1 MQIQTIRFLGNADNV
16 DGRSR
21 NEQLKYVKY
30 LDQLCQNEG
39 HKEFKIIY
47 KSMYQQSEL
56 YIWLVIL
63 MSVFYGVPAIQ
74 LVLKYQVLLRK
85 TGNNDLCYYNFLC
98 SIPVNKVLDFNH
110 IISNIGYMAFG
121 ITFLIIVWYKKY
133 LYNQLRKRNLKYI
146 MEEEGEQ
153 DADGEIGRNSNLK
166 GTPQHFGI
174 FFALGLALFAEGAL
188 SACYHVCPTN
198 ENFQFD
204 TTFMYTKFSS
214 YIFYQIK
221 SNQIFFHFFLIA
233 LF

>member
-1 MQIQTIRFLGNADNV
+1 
-16 DGRSR
+16 
-21 NEQLKYVKY
+21 
-30 LDQLCQNEG
+30 
-39 HKEFKIIY
+39 
-47 KSMYQQSEL
+47 MYQQSEL

-133 LYNQLRKRNLKYI
+133 LYNQLRKRHLKYI
-146 MEEEGEQ
+146 MEEDQEAITTSDEAG
-153 DADGEIGRNSNLK
+153 ANANNLK

-204 TTFMYTKFSS
+204 TTFMYAQCCKIRKKCNFKKYKNTLFVFSKMTK
-214 YIFYQIK
+214 
-221 SNQIFFHFFLIA
+221 NQFLHQKKVRKLHFW
-233 LF
+233 

>member
-1 MQIQTIRFLGNADNV
+1 
-16 DGRSR
+16 
-21 NEQLKYVKY
+21 
-30 LDQLCQNEG
+30 
-39 HKEFKIIY
+39 
-47 KSMYQQSEL
+47 MYQQSEL

-85 TGNNDLCYYNFLC
+85 TGNNDLCYYHFLC

-133 LYNQLRKRNLKYI
+133 LYNQLRKRHLKYI
-146 MEEEGEQ
+146 MEEDQEAITTDDEAG
-153 DADGEIGRNSNLK
+153 ANANNLK

-204 TTFMYTKFSS
+204 TTFMYATV
-214 YIFYQIK
+214 
-221 SNQIFFHFFLIA
+221 L
-233 LF
+233 

>member
-1 MQIQTIRFLGNADNV
+1 MNKQELGQYFTSNV
-16 DGRSR
+16 NYILQGIHITD
-21 NEQLKYVKY
+21 
-30 LDQLCQNEG
+30 
-39 HKEFKIIY
+39 FKD
-47 KSMYQQSEL
+47 KSFIEP
-56 YIWLVIL
+56 
-63 MSVFYGVPAIQ
+63 F
-74 LVLKYQVLLRK
+74 

-133 LYNQLRKRNLKYI
+133 LNNQLRKRNLKYI
-146 MEEEGEQ
+146 MEEEGQQEV
-153 DADGEIGRNSNLK
+153 DGEIGRNSNLK

-204 TTFMYTKFSS
+204 TTFMY
-214 YIFYQIK
+214 
-221 SNQIFFHFFLIA
+221 
-233 LF
+233 